1 MSAGADG
8 GVGPT
13 FIPCSRSTCH
23 AGRSREQMRPRF
35 SCPQGISVAVEG
47 EGHLHLCL
55 PGARPPAHGAPRDRP
70 AVCTQHGQ
78 AAGREPGSRP
88 NLSPADWSVE
98 RAGEEQGPPLCLVK
112 GGSESRW
119 ERSRVT
125 AALQSPAEA
134 APLETE
140 TPATA
145 SFPEASRE
153 PACLADEAGAG
164 VGGPGCVKTT
174 SCPSTQQAPRR
185 QGRAGGPGRWAPVSC
200 LLPSAKAQGSGC
212 PVNGGAIGGCVCPCG
227 DQRR

>member
-1 MSAGADG
+1 MWPHGPHGLSSHGLPALLPVLLPSNPDPRSPPHGRVVLLQLSRSPRGCRCRGHAVSAGADG

-145 SFPEASRE
+145 SFPEVPESL
-153 PACLADEAGAG
+153 LAWLMRRGLVSEG
-164 VGGPGCVKTT
+164 
-174 SCPSTQQAPRR
+174 QA
-185 QGRAGGPGRWAPVSC
+185 V
-200 LLPSAKAQGSGC
+200 
-212 PVNGGAIGGCVCPCG
+212 
-227 DQRR
+227 